1 MKTSY
6 KCILTPAIVVVWYL
20 SGKAKCLAS
29 MFTQIMASWWP
40 PLSTKRINVY
50 TNYGFLATSKD
61 KKNSLINQMV
71 SGIIKNLH
79 TIIPV
84 WV

>member
-1 MKTSY
+1 MKAGY
-6 KCILTPAIVVVWYL
+6 KYILILTAVVGWYL

-29 MFTQIMASWWP
+29 IFTQFMASWP
-40 PLSTKRINVY
+40 PLSH
-50 TNYGFLATSKD
+50 

-79 TIIPV
+79 AIYPV
-84 WV
+84 